1 MGQERTE
8 RKWREFAEAA
18 FTGMAE
24 WRQQHPKATFREIE
38 AAVDEQLS
46 VVRARM
52 LEDVALASAATEI
65 IPGSKCPGCGH
76 EFENR
81 GKQSRKLL
89 TNHDREVESEAR
101 LRGLPSVWRGRFP
114 PSMRS
119 WRSSPA
125 PWPLV

>member
-1 MGQERTE
+1 MT
-8 RKWREFAEAA
+8 
-18 FTGMAE
+18 E

-89 TNHDREVESEAR
+89 TNHDREVALKRAYAVCPQCGE
-101 LRGLPSVWRGRFP
+101 GVFP
-114 PSMRS
+114 PR
-119 WRSSPA
+119 
-125 PWPLV
+125 